1 MSNKL
6 ISQLPEVT
14 SVEDT
19 DIIPTVQNGVT
30 SKIKSN
36 IFINTIKP
44 VFTAIDYG
52 LDLPYQSP
60 NGQIPTE
67 ADTLT
72 KISFGAD
79 QIDNVNG
86 ITLSTDGLITFSKK
100 GTYFVKTTLSVAREG
115 NAGQGGESAIGLVAE
130 QDGTN
135 NWGTQMILLP
145 NYKSTHPFVWDIIVQ
160 ITDINGGNNLL
171 RFYQFRDSGLSF
183 GAGANGGGLYSTPIT
198 NQNIDK
204 PWVAGLQI
212 SKLE

>member
-14 SVEDT
+14 SVEET
-19 DIIPTVQNGVT
+19 DVIPTVQNGVT
-30 SKIKSN
+30 SKIKSTV
-36 IFINTIKP
+36 FINTIKP
-44 VFTAIDYG
+44 VFSSIDYG

-60 NGQIPTE
+60 NGQIPTQ
-67 ADTLT
+67 ADILT
-72 KISFGAD
+72 KISFGAPRTENN
-79 QIDNVNG
+79 IELN
-86 ITLSTDGLITFSKK
+86 TDGQITFTEI
-100 GTYFVKTTLSVAREG
+100 GTYFVKSSLSVTREG
-115 NAGQGGESAIGLVAE
+115 SAGSGGESAIGLVVE

-160 ITDINGGNNLL
+160 VTDIDGGNNIL
-171 RFYQFRDSGLSF
+171 RFFQFRDSGLSH
-183 GAGANGGGLYSTPIT
+183 GAGSNAGGLYSSEIVNP
-198 NQNIDK
+198 NIDR